1 MKTFIQ
7 RLKAWFKRRNLLS
20 KIGLITLMIILLL
33 LFFANTIARMYINAN
48 GEDLSGRKLHLSSL
62 HFNYLKCSVSLG
74 DFVMYEANKSDTF
87 VYLGSGYVNMSPW
100 SLMDDEI
107 EFSAIALDRLRVELS
122 QKDGTFNFDDL
133 AGESETPED
142 TTSAPTKYMLEN
154 VQLSNGN
161 IVYRDHDLKQVYPVR
176 DLNINVP
183 KLTWNGNNTGMN
195 VRFCLEDRGDV
206 NIVAGLNNK
215 ANSYQVG
222 VKLRDLDMN
231 YAEVYL
237 KDLFNIQS
245 LNGRLHS
252 DVALKGSLKNIMA
265 MTCKGNTSIADFE
278 IIDKWGNP
286 FTKMDSAHV
295 VVDSINLDMFHFH
308 FSETYLE
315 APVAYMHLK
324 KDGSTN
330 IDAVL
335 KPVMRGKSVEKAD
348 TIAVVVEDVPVSEEE
363 TPFFFEIS
371 KAIIRGGKV
380 HFKDDNPDRQ
390 FSTTISNLAVTT
402 TNISDQSRNMKT
414 DFSMIVGQSGRISG
428 SNTLDLVDAN
438 NVSFDAVIEE
448 LELLPFSPYSE
459 YYAAAPITQ
468 GLFNYDVD
476 LQMSATELVNNNRFD
491 IRELEFGK
499 KLKDAD
505 SAYKVPIK
513 LAMVLLKDKNDN
525 IQFEIPVTGNP
536 SDPDFKLFPI
546 IWKTFKKFLGKAAS
560 SPIRAI
566 SSLVG
571 SNPEDIEII
580 AFEFGDD
587 AIGERQKKSLDK
599 IVELCEKKPQL
610 IYSFVQ
616 MTDDSGEKL
625 RIAMME
631 AKKQFHPEDPGSVG
645 DNDAEFRDFLMQK
658 TGMDSRTSI
667 AKMAIKL
674 IGEQTLA
681 QRLNSLISSRN
692 TSLKNYLLSKGLTEQ
707 QFKVSTADLQ
717 NLPQELKK
725 PQFKVEVSI
734 D

>member
-7 RLKAWFKRRNLLS
+7 KLRAWFKRRNLLS
-20 KIGLITLMIILLL
+20 KIGLITLMIIFLL
-33 LFFANTIARMYINAN
+33 LFFANTIAKMYINAN

-74 DFVMYEANKSDTF
+74 DFVMYESNKSDTF

-133 AGESETPED
+133 GGESETPED
-142 TTSAPTKYMLEN
+142 TTSAPTKYLLEN
-154 VQLSNGN
+154 VQLTNGN
-161 IVYRDHDLKQVYPVR
+161 IVYRDHDLEQVYPVQ

-195 VRFCLEDRGDV
+195 VRFHLEDRGDV

-215 ANSYQVG
+215 TNGYQVG
-222 VKLRDLDMN
+222 VKLRNLDMN

-237 KDLFNIQS
+237 KDLFNIRS

-252 DVALKGSLKNIMA
+252 DVALRGSLENVMA
-265 MTCKGNTSIADFE
+265 ITCKGNTSIADFE

-295 VVDSINLDMFHFH
+295 VVDSINLDAFHFH
-308 FSETYLE
+308 FSETYLKS
-315 APVAYMHLK
+315 PVAYMHLK

-335 KPVMRGKSVEKAD
+335 KPVMGGSSPDKVD
-348 TIAVVVEDVPVSEEE
+348 TTLVAEEAPKPAEE

-371 KAIIRGGKV
+371 KARIAGGQV
-380 HFKDDNPDRQ
+380 HFKDDSPDRP

-438 NVSFDAVIEE
+438 NISFDAVIEE

-468 GLFNYDVD
+468 GSFNYDVD
-476 LQMSATELVNNNRFD
+476 LQMSATELVNNNHFD

-525 IQFEIPVTGNP
+525 IQFEIPVVGNP

-587 AIGERQKKSLDK
+587 AIGEHQKKSLDK

-616 MTDDSGEKL
+616 MTDEGGEKL
-625 RIAMME
+625 RIALME
-631 AKKQFHPEDPGSVG
+631 AKKQFRSEDSESVG

-658 TGMDSRTSI
+658 TGMDSRTPT

-692 TSLKNYLLSKGLTEQ
+692 ASLKNHLLSKGLTEQ